1 MIRMIIH
8 GCNGVMGQ
16 KVAEMAAK
24 DPMVEIVAGID
35 TM

>member
-16 KVAEMAAK
+16 NVAEMAAK
-24 DPMVEIVAGID
+24 DANVEIVAGVD
-35 TM
+35 